1 MALFLFTKAILENK
15 PIDVFNHGKMRRD
28 FTYVDDIVEGVI
40 RVIDHPAKGNA
51 DWSGQSPDPSCSKAP
66 YKIYNIGNSSPVE
79 LMDFIEAI
87 EQALG
92 KKAQKNMLPIQ
103 PGDVPA
109 TWANVEDLVEDLD
122 YQPNTP
128 IQEGVERFIAWYKE
142 FYHINS

>member
-1 MALFLFTKAILENK
+1 FTKAILEDK

-28 FTYVDDIVEGVI
+28 FTYVDDIVEGVV
-40 RVIDHPAKGNA
+40 RVIDHPAKGNS

-66 YKIYNIGNSSPVE
+66 YKIYNIGNSNPVE

-92 KKAQKNMLPIQ
+92 KKAQKNMMPIQ

-109 TWANVEDLVEDLD
+109 TWANVDDLVEDLD
-122 YQPNTP
+122 YQPNTTV
-128 IQEGVERFIAWYKE
+128 QEGVQRFIDWYKD
-142 FYHINS
+142 FYHIN